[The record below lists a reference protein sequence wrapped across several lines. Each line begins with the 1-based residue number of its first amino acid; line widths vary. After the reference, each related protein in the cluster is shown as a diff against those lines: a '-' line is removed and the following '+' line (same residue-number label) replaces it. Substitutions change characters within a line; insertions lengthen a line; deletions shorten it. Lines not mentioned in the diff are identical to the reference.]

1 MREKQPSA
9 NELLAIAEALEPG
22 LALAAKAI
30 LDRYHLPDHQIQTK
44 ADHSPVTDA
53 DIASHDILLEAL
65 SRITPSWPVVSEED
79 AEMALPAHSAGSL
92 ASSSGLSPPGGP
104 YWLVDPLDGTKEFIG
119 RTGEFSINLGLV
131 FQHKPIFGLLF
142 GPVTE
147 VLYRGG
153 VGVMAERRTPAEGWI
168 RIQCRSRPADGG
180 VVISSRRSASSP
192 DSETFA
198 RRDHLGSALKFG
210 RIAEGN
216 ADVYLRRGP
225 TMEWDTC
232 AGQAIVE
239 AAGGQVRTIDNQEL
253 RYGKANRLN
262 PGFVVRGRV

>member
-44 ADHSPVTDA
+44 PDHSPVTDA
-53 DIASHDILLEAL
+53 DLASHDILLEAL
-65 SRITPSWPVVSEED
+65 NRVTPFWPVISEED
-79 AEMALPAHSAGSL
+79 TDVGSL
-92 ASSSGLSPPGGP
+92 ASPEGSSANGSVLALPGP

-131 FQHKPIFGLLF
+131 FEQKPIFGLLF
-142 GPVTE
+142 GPVTD

-153 VGVMAERRTPAEGWI
+153 AGVMAERRTPAEGWI
-168 RIQCRSRPADGG
+168 RIQCRSRPPDGG
-180 VVISSRRSASSP
+180 VVISSRRSASAP
-192 DSETFA
+192 DAEAFA

-232 AGQAIVE
+232 AGHAIVE
-239 AAGGQVRTIDNQEL
+239 AAGGHVRTIDNQEL
-253 RYGKANRLN
+253 HYGKANRLN
-262 PGFVVRGRV
+262 PGFVVRGRA

>member
-9 NELLAIAEALEPG
+9 EQLITVTAELELIFAQAG
-22 LALAAKAI
+22 RAI

-44 ADHSPVTDA
+44 ADQSPVTDA
-53 DIASHDILLEAL
+53 DLASHDILIEAL
-65 SRITPSWPVVSEED
+65 SRITPTWPVISEED
-79 AEMALPAHSAGSL
+79 AIPAQL
-92 ASSSGLSPPGGP
+92 SSDFVAIPPSSP
-104 YWLVDPLDGTKEFIG
+104 YWLLDPLDGTKEFIS

-131 FQHKPIFGLLF
+131 IGDQAVFGLLF
-142 GPVTE
+142 APVTG

-153 VGVMAERRTPAEGWI
+153 LMMAAERRHLNDEWI
-168 RIQCRSRPADGG
+168 KIQCRSRPRDGG
-180 VVISSRRSASSP
+180 VVISSRRSASAP
-192 DSETFA
+192 DAETFA

-239 AAGGQVRTIDNQEL
+239 AAGGTVLTLDQQPL
-253 RYGKANRLN
+253 RYGKENRLN
-262 PGFVVRGRV
+262 PGFVVRGCG